1 MDITDIF
8 NIKLCDKNAPW
19 VYCHIVE
26 RISSAIW
33 VSSGPKAA
41 INIKWN
47 RDEEENLNAV
57 AEESENLAWNFKIFC
72 DCAYKDTKFNGLWLL
87 FAPILIVRVLNNY
100 SIYNMQM
107 FLTIMFCKEHY

>member
-8 NIKLCDKNAPW
+8 NIIRLCDKNAPW

-57 AEESENLAWNFKIFC
+57 AEESDLFLESLKLYVIVHAKIQM
-72 DCAYKDTKFNGLWLL
+72 DCGFF
-87 FAPILIVRVLNNY
+87 FARLVNY
-100 SIYNMQM
+100 SIQYANVSCNYILQRT
-107 FLTIMFCKEHY
+107 LSLDWQL

>member
-8 NIKLCDKNAPW
+8 NIIRLCDKNAPW

-33 VSSGPKAA
+33 VSSAPKAA

-47 RDEEENLNAV
+47 WDEEENLNAV
-57 AEESENLAWNFKIFC
+57 AEESESLPWKLKFFC
-72 DCAYKDTKFNGLWLL
+72 DCARKDTNELWPLFCPYILFN
-87 FAPILIVRVLNNY
+87 
-100 SIYNMQM
+100 SI
-107 FLTIMFCKEHY
+107 EE

>member
-8 NIKLCDKNAPW
+8 NIIRLCDKNAPW

-57 AEESENLAWNFKIFC
+57 AEESDLFLESLKFYVIVHAKIQM
-72 DCAYKDTKFNGLWLL
+72 DCGFF
-87 FAPILIVRVLNNY
+87 FAPLVNY
-100 SIYNMQM
+100 SIQYANVSRNYISQRT
-107 FLTIMFCKEHY
+107 LSLDWQL

>member
-8 NIKLCDKNAPW
+8 NIIRLCDKNAPW

-47 RDEEENLNAV
+47 WDEEENLNAV
-57 AEESENLAWNFKIFC
+57 AEESESLPWKLKFFC
-72 DCAYKDTKFNGLWLL
+72 DCARKDTKYIMNCGLF
-87 FAPILIVRVLNNY
+87 FAPIFYLIVLKSKLLNT
-100 SIYNMQM
+100 M
-107 FLTIMFCKEHY
+107 CKCF